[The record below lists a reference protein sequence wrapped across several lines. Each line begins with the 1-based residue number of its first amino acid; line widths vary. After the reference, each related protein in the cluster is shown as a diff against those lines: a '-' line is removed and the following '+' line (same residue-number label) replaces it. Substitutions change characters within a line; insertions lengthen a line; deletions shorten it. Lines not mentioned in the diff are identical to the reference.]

1 MMRVRRGVAMAAAM
15 LGAMVMVGV
24 IAGCGSAGVG
34 QGEGVEMLNGGEV
47 QMLSSDEAKAQMLAE
62 TDAIQAII
70 GEGWTTEDTLTI
82 PGPCNSDPNTVS
94 PVHWSVDY
102 YGTVD
107 VSPVESTALV
117 QAHLDARGFTTE
129 LRDDGE
135 FGWNVSAFKPGGL
148 TIGFRSGFN
157 GTASLYAGSVCFPE
171 E

>member
-1 MMRVRRGVAMAAAM
+1 MMRVRRGVVTVVAMV
-15 LGAMVMVGV
+15 GAMVMVGV

-117 QAHLDARGFTTE
+117 QAHLDARGFTTK
-129 LRDDGE
+129 LQDRGQY
-135 FGWNVSAFKPGGL
+135 GWDVSAFKPGGL
-148 TIGFRSGFN
+148 TIGFGSGFN
-157 GTASLYAGSVCFPE
+157 GAASLYAGSVCFPE